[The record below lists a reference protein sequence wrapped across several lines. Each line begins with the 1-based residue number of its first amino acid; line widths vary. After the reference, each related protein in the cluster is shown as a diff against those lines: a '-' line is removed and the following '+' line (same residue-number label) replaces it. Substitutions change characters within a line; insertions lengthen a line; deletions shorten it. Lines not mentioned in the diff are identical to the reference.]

1 MKRIALA
8 LLIVTILSQ
17 YCQAAKLADSPDG
30 KWSIQTTT
38 QGSVAIFSSAGD
50 PVIAIDRGTTGSERL
65 RAKWSGDSKSVILLD
80 QAPLG
85 SGISGAWFDGARWHA
100 TVESDSDLNQ
110 AKALAKSQVV
120 SGEVKAEDRE
130 LGDWLSRDTIQIRG
144 SLRYLGG
151 EKFSYSYDLQ
161 IVPGS
166 YALNRGGFETG
177 GLKASNFQ
185 AR

>member
-8 LLIVTILSQ
+8 LLIVTILSR

-30 KWSIQTTT
+30 KWTIQTTT
-38 QGSVAIFSSAGD
+38 QGSVAIFNSAGD
-50 PVIAIDRGTTGSERL
+50 PAIAIDRGTTGSERL
-65 RAKWSGDSKSVILLD
+65 RAKWSSDSKAVILLD
-80 QAPLG
+80 QAPRG
-85 SGISGAWFDGARWHA
+85 SGITAAWFDGAIWHA
-100 TVESDSDLNQ
+100 TVEPDSDLGQ
-110 AKALAKSQVV
+110 AEALAHKGI
-120 SGEVKAEDRE
+120 SGYLKAEERT
-130 LGDWLSRDTIQIRG
+130 LGDWISADTIQVRG